1 MEWDDS
7 VSPTIIVGI
16 RNKVLTLKLMW
27 DMLNIQAT
35 D

>member
-7 VSPTIIVGI
+7 VSHTIIVGI

-27 DMLNIQAT
+27 NLLNIQAT